1 MEEPKESEIYK
12 AYITG
17 YRDGVADA
25 YSGKAQSHVSNDPS
39 KIPVAVMGLPSH
51 ARNCLTRAGCNTL
64 ADVLALDE
72 DAVCRM
78 RGLGPKTAA
87 EIAHWLADHY
97 YFSRV
102 WVHYL

>member
-25 YSGKAQSHVSNDPS
+25 YSGKTQPHTTNDPS
-39 KIPVAVMGLPSH
+39 KIPVAVMGLSAR
-51 ARNCLTRAGCNTL
+51 ARNCLMQAGCNSL
-64 ADVLALDE
+64 ADVLALED
-72 DAVCRM
+72 DAVRRM
-78 RGLGPKTAA
+78 RNLGSKTAS